1 MPKEDFHWV
10 VCEGRVIASCLHP
23 DSLVGRILPTRIV
36 DFWTGAA
43 ILRGRLPVVA
53 VALNRRL
60 SVIHLD
66 ESMKVIK
73 ARNLVGVKLVI
84 PRAKTRVL
92 IVTSEEIGRRY
103 QISPGDQFELKA

>member
-1 MPKEDFHWV
+1 MPKEEFHWV

-23 DSLVGRILPTRIV
+23 DSIVGRILPTRIL

-43 ILRGRLPVVA
+43 VLHGRLPVVA

-66 ESMKVIK
+66 ESMRVIK
-73 ARNLVGVKLVI
+73 TRNLVGIKLVL

-92 IVTSEEIGRRY
+92 IVAPEDIGRRY